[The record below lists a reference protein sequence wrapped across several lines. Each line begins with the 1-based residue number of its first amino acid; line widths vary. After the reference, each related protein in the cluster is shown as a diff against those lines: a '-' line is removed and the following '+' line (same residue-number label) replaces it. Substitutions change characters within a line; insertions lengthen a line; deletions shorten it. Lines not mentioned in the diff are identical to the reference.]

1 METTK
6 IPLNQCIESKLQNR
20 TSLGDV
26 SGLARSIEVNGQITP
41 LIVVAD
47 GETYQLVAGHRRTA
61 AMKKLGLE
69 EADAYVMDGWDDARI
84 ARVLNAENNHRKDL
98 TEAERGQG
106 IQTMLSLGVP
116 VADAAV
122 SADVDEGKAEA
133 YVRGSKL
140 VPVDAVNLDF
150 DAVALIGEY
159 DDVLTED
166 DVVKVFS
173 KTNPWDR
180 LEVCRKARGRANK
193 EALAE
198 KLSTEG
204 IKVVERADVEGM
216 HWCDGECGHDGMVA
230 VVSTTY
236 YGEASASYYCDDAEH
251 VHEPSAEEVA
261 AEEAFQKRTAA
272 YDELREHATGF
283 AKSIYPKFPGK
294 GHTKLRQWAHEA
306 FEARYGCEADD
317 AWADVKEPRGKALD
331 QFVLM
336 RTVPECV
343 PELPWGALRDGF
355 EPSYYSLDD
364 LLGFVSF
371 VDDILVPAGYEPTSD
386 ELEVMEHLHG
396 MFSDEDGE
404 ATGEAFEPA
413 DAEADEGDEPPFDAD
428 EIVAPAA
435 MAA

>member
-20 TSLGDV
+20 SSLGDV

-173 KTNPWDR
+173 KTNQWDR
-180 LEVCRKARGRANK
+180 LEVCRKARGRANA
-193 EALAE
+193 EARTAE
-198 KLSTEG
+198 LVSEG
-204 IKVVERADVEGM
+204 VRVVERGDVEGM

-230 VVSTTY
+230 VVSADY
-236 YGEASASYYCDDAEH
+236 YGEAKVSYYCDDASH
-251 VHEPSAEEVA
+251 VHEPSAEEIA
-261 AEEAFQKRTAA
+261 SEEAFQKRTAA
-272 YDELREHATGF
+272 YDELREHVTEF

-306 FEARYGCEADD
+306 FEARYECEADD
-317 AWADVKEPRGKALD
+317 AWADVKEPRGKVLD

-336 RTVPECV
+336 HAIPQCV
-343 PELPWGALRDGF
+343 PGLPWGALRDGY
-355 EPSYYSLDD
+355 EPTAYWLDD
-364 LLGFVSF
+364 LLSFVSF
-371 VDDILVPAGYEPTSD
+371 VDDILIPAGYELTSD

-396 MFSDEDGE
+396 MFPDEADE
-404 ATGEAFEPA
+404 AADEAFEL
-413 DAEADEGDEPPFDAD
+413 AEAEADEPPFDAD
-428 EIVAPAA
+428 MVIEPAA